1 MSKTLLIVILY
12 FFICLNVFSEVYN
25 IYTDEEI
32 TETMKWNCPN
42 VDFTWTFHNYKLEE
56 QPKESGEGK
65 EIYEWIPPHYKY
77 IEGSKKSFP
86 GTMKVYS
93 SDKEFVSIADSLKWE
108 KLENNYLGT
117 ALSKGVLSD
126 DGKQSVIFHFNG
138 ETVFG
143 SIIELNVNRSPIGV
157 FSTGSCTPL
166 N

>member
-1 MSKTLLIVILY
+1 
-12 FFICLNVFSEVYN
+12 
-25 IYTDEEI
+25 
-32 TETMKWNCPN
+32 
-42 VDFTWTFHNYKLEE
+42 
-56 QPKESGEGK
+56 
-65 EIYEWIPPHYKY
+65 
-77 IEGSKKSFP
+77 
-86 GTMKVYS
+86 MKVYS
-93 SDKEFVSIADSLKWE
+93 SDKDWQSIADSLKWE

-117 ALSKGVLSD
+117 ALSKGILSD